1 MELISAFGGVGN
13 VGTPGKSFRGYL
25 VSRTEFL
32 REEAHRVIE
41 IVLRAEPNHEGMDL
55 VRLLTRC
62 AERAIQEKV
71 NKDTWIREHD
81 ASEEPSD
88 GNFSSRTD
96 AEQEGDESADAV
108 QETFQPSA
116 DEVELAATLQAAADA
131 AQAAAECH
139 RGIDSDTSKGLAQSK
154 SRASSAAGQRLE
166 RASTKIANRQRGT
179 SSTGSGLSKGGRRT
193 ETRANSSSTSL
204 MRIDNKLDPNAAY
217 MPREGGDKDEEPFE
231 DTIAGCVG
239 HERVAGA
246 SAWLASWQ
254 IRGKKQK
261 HRPSH
266 ESSTS
271 TKGAAWE
278 LPVSSDALAVDGN
291 EFAAVGVSG
300 DFRSISVCD
309 AATGLVKL
317 TLPSEHSERVCSVT
331 MSGHIIVTGSRDKSI
346 RFWRRSGPVTA
357 SFGCRTLDEVPLCL
371 ALNNGLLLSGE
382 STRKKAAKARLW
394 KVHSPGS
401 DAEDDNVA
409 EELCLYAEHSEPI
422 WSVALSDDYALTAS
436 HDSTAR
442 VWPIRLLGPD
452 EYIHAKTPSHSTL
465 EHPASVDGVSVD
477 GLLAATGCGDGK
489 VRLWSLVSFTC
500 LRILSHPAGDGHG
513 AQSTPA
519 ASKPKASSSVF
530 CVKLMGSVC
539 ISHGEREGELNV
551 WSLAEDEDG
560 EGNEQAGVLTLTLN
574 HTLPNIRAV
583 AVSPSGFIAGV
594 GSSRTS
600 RSLMVWLPS

>member
-1 MELISAFGGVGN
+1 
-13 VGTPGKSFRGYL
+13 
-25 VSRTEFL
+25 
-32 REEAHRVIE
+32 
-41 IVLRAEPNHEGMDL
+41 
-55 VRLLTRC
+55 
-62 AERAIQEKV
+62 
-71 NKDTWIREHD
+71 
-81 ASEEPSD
+81 
-88 GNFSSRTD
+88 
-96 AEQEGDESADAV
+96 
-108 QETFQPSA
+108 
-116 DEVELAATLQAAADA
+116 
-131 AQAAAECH
+131 
-139 RGIDSDTSKGLAQSK
+139 
-154 SRASSAAGQRLE
+154 
-166 RASTKIANRQRGT
+166 
-179 SSTGSGLSKGGRRT
+179 
-193 ETRANSSSTSL
+193 
-204 MRIDNKLDPNAAY
+204 MRIDNKLDPNAAL
-217 MPREGGDKDEEPFE
+217 REGSDKDEERNA
-231 DTIAGCVG
+231 IAGCPIRACSRCVSI
-239 HERVAGA
+239 AGI
-246 SAWLASWQ
+246 LAN
-254 IRGKKQK
+254 RGPKQK

-300 DFRSISVCD
+300 YFRSISVCD

-465 EHPASVDGVSVD
+465 EHPQALMECRLITLLQQVAAMAKSVSG
-477 GLLAATGCGDGK
+477 
-489 VRLWSLVSFTC
+489 LWSALPAYEFF
-500 LRILSHPAGDGHG
+500 RPAGDGHG

-600 RSLMVWLPS
+600 RSRWWLPS